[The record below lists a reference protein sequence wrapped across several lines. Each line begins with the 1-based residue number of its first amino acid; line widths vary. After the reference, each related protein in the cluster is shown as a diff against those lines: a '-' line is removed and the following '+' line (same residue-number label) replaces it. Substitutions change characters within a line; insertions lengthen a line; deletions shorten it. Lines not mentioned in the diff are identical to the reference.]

1 MSRTLDDLGLK
12 PNERAALEDL
22 TSRLLERFGDRLV
35 KLVVFG
41 PKVRGDAA
49 DEPDIDV
56 TAVIGDL
63 DSARERSAVSSLR
76 NDIDLEHG
84 VFLQLLAYSEDDY
97 NQHVG
102 QQWPLFTDVEGEGV
116 ALHGGVSGRSSP
128 TTPANRR
135 LQAGVLMERA
145 KRNLRAAE
153 SVFHLPNLQAAAS
166 SEACVGVLRAA
177 QALVTARGS
186 IARYFGEIVAAFKEQ
201 FVMSGDFDARFG
213 KMVSEAR
220 RRHIACTHDVTHEE
234 TSDGAGAALGNARAF
249 LAAAEKRLKIEMRR
263 LG

>member
-1 MSRTLDDLGLK
+1 MPRTLDDLGLK
-12 PNERAALEDL
+12 PNERAALEKL
-22 TSRLLERFGDRLV
+22 ASRLRERFGDGLV
-35 KLVVFG
+35 KLVVYG

-49 DEPDIDV
+49 EESDIDVMAVIRGFNGADEPD
-56 TAVIGDL
+56 TIG
-63 DSARERSAVSSLR
+63 SLR

-97 NQHVG
+97 NQRLGH
-102 QQWPLFTDVEGEGV
+102 QWPLFTDVESEGV

-128 TTPANRR
+128 TTTANRH

-153 SVFHLPNLQAAAS
+153 SMFPLPDLQAAAS

-186 IARYFGEIVAAFKEQ
+186 NARHFGEIAAAFKEQ
-201 FVMSGDFDARFG
+201 FVKSGDFDARFG

-220 RRHIACTHDVTHEE
+220 RRHIACTQDVTHEE
-234 TSDGAGAALGNARAF
+234 TNEGAGAALGNARAF